1 METTSRNTTFD
12 LTGRV
17 AIVTGGG
24 RGIGRTL
31 AEGLATAG
39 ADLVLVA
46 RTETEVRQA
55 AEEIASQT
63 GRKAIGLAGDVTSSA
78 SIRKTVQIAVEAF
91 GHIDILINNAG
102 TSVRKTT
109 LELEEEDWD
118 RIMDVNL
125 KSVFLLCKEAG
136 RHMVE
141 RGYGRIVNVASVA
154 SVLTLATGTPYGP
167 SKAGVVQLT
176 KQLANEWATKGVT
189 VNAISPWFF
198 KTSLNEKAL
207 ENEEFRAMLEKR
219 TPMKRLGKLEE
230 LIAPVVMFCSE
241 GASYITGQNLFVDG
255 GVVNYAF

>member
-1 METTSRNTTFD
+1 MKPIFD
-12 LTGRV
+12 LTGKV
-17 AIVTGGG
+17 ALVTGAG

-31 AEGLATAG
+31 AEGLASAG
-39 ADLVLVA
+39 ADVILVA
-46 RTETEVRQA
+46 RTEDEVKKA
-55 AEEIASQT
+55 AEDIAIAT
-63 GRKAIGLAGDVTSSA
+63 GRKTLAVTGDVTHSA
-78 SIRKTVQIAVEAF
+78 SITQTVQQAIETF

-109 LELEEEDWD
+109 LDLAEEDWD
-118 RIMDVNL
+118 RIMNVNF
-125 KSVFLLCKEAG
+125 KSVFLMCKEVG
-136 RHMVE
+136 KHMVE

-176 KQLANEWATKGVT
+176 KQLANEWATEGVT
-189 VNAISPWFF
+189 VNAVSPWFF

-207 ENEEFRAMLEKR
+207 ENDEFRTLLEKR

-230 LIAPVVMFCSE
+230 LVAPVLMFCSD